1 MYDCQYISTFSCDF
15 AASYVYRYILYTF
28 IWRIMLRI
36 LSLCLLVLYCLLI
49 QLIFHKYVYISK
61 SWLSERLSLKV

>member
-1 MYDCQYISTFSCDF
+1 MYDCHYISTFSCDF

-28 IWRIMLRI
+28 IMLRI
-36 LSLCLLVLYCLLI
+36 LSLCLLVLYCLMI

-61 SWLSERLSLKV
+61 SWLSERLSLNI